1 MTSATS
7 PEWTNALGARK
18 AIVRL
23 YSSTRSLA
31 YMAITLTG
39 LLNDRAL
46 ALRTLGSSTS
56 TLDTPIEW
64 VAVTEVENPQPF
76 LSGAELVLT
85 TGARLANADAQRVFV
100 RQVKRAGAVGI
111 GFGTGLGLGYD
122 AVPAPLIA
130 EANRWSIPIIEVPY
144 QTPFIAIGKLVA
156 DALSAEHVAELEKL
170 LAGHQALAQSL
181 LTAGQDL
188 GSGLAKLL
196 GTLHYMVG
204 ADVVLEQFHAQIFSS
219 APGSQPDDDG
229 WLPVPVAT
237 GKRDACTLW
246 LRKPFREGAIVD
258 YAKSLIS
265 LELAGQWQRRQDGRL
280 ASGQVLQDVLR
291 GTLSTADI
299 SARLRGIGID
309 PSAKNLIL
317 LAQVPEKKFSLLSGV
332 ALPSALRAG
341 VSALIEHEL
350 LVVLPASVEDA
361 VALASSLSRYLH
373 GAGIPAS
380 IGIGGSYPHPN
391 GLRWSYFE
399 AREAAS
405 RGLEVNEPERLSLTS
420 LLLASEDV
428 PMLDMA
434 SETLGPLLEFDAA
447 HSAELMTT
455 LETYLQLNGSLAA
468 VAERLSLHRN
478 TVRYRL
484 GQITELTGFDP
495 SMTADRVQ
503 LWLALSVR
511 KLN

>member
-1 MTSATS
+1 
-7 PEWTNALGARK
+7 
-18 AIVRL
+18 
-23 YSSTRSLA
+23 
-31 YMAITLTG
+31 MAITLTG
-39 LLNDRAL
+39 LLNDQTL

-56 TLDTPIEW
+56 TLDTAIEW

-85 TGARLANADAQRVFV
+85 TGARLATADAQRIFV

-111 GFGTGLGLGYD
+111 GFGIGFGHH
-122 AVPAPLIA
+122 AVPTPLIA

-156 DALSAEHVAELEKL
+156 DALSAEHVVELEKL

-181 LTAGQDL
+181 LTAGQEL
-188 GSGLAKLL
+188 GGGLAKLL
-196 GTLHYMVG
+196 GTLHAMVG
-204 ADVVLEQFHAQIFSS
+204 ADVVLEQFHTQIFSS
-219 APGSQPDDDG
+219 APGSEPDDDG

-246 LRKPFREGAIVD
+246 LRKPFREGTIVD

-265 LELAGQWQRRQDGRL
+265 LELASQWQRRQGARG
-280 ASGQVLQDVLR
+280 ANGQVLQDVLR
-291 GTLSTADI
+291 GTLPAADI
-299 SARLRGIGID
+299 SARLRGIGVD
-309 PSAKNLIL
+309 PAAKNLIL
-317 LAQVPEKKFSLLSGV
+317 LANVPEKKFPLLSGI
-332 ALPSALRAG
+332 ALPAAFDAA
-341 VSALIEHEL
+341 VSALIEQEF
-350 LVVLPASVEDA
+350 LVLLPASVA
-361 VALASSLSRYLH
+361 GVAALAKSLSRYLH
-373 GAGIPAS
+373 GAGIPSS
-380 IGIGGSYPHPN
+380 IGIGGGYAQAN

-447 HSAELMTT
+447 HAAELLTT

-468 VAERLSLHRN
+468 VAEALSLHRN

-484 GQITELTGFDP
+484 TQIAELTGFDP
-495 SMTADRVQ
+495 SVTADRVQ

-511 KLN
+511 KLH